1 MSNSKKIFTPIIIVF
16 IIINA
21 LVIAGKSFLI
31 NKGFDV
37 DFLIYANL
45 LLFAISL
52 GGAYIQKRGLQ
63 SSNNNVFVRGVYASM
78 MLKMFVCMFAV
89 LIYAFMY
96 KTQINKPSL
105 FTSMGLYIVY
115 TIIEVS
121 SLSKLARKKTD
132 A

>member
-1 MSNSKKIFTPIIIVF
+1 MTNRKKIFTPIIIVF
-16 IIINA
+16 IIINTI
-21 LVIAGKSFLI
+21 VITGKAFLS
-31 NKGFDV
+31 NKGFDI

-52 GGAYIQKRGLQ
+52 GGAFIQKRGLQ
-63 SSNNNVFVRGVYASM
+63 SSNTNVFVRGVYASM

-89 LIYAFMY
+89 LIYVFMY
-96 KTQINKPSL
+96 KTKINKPSL

-115 TIIEVS
+115 TVIEVS
-121 SLSKLARKKTD
+121 SLSKFARKKTD